1 MEMAFP
7 GVLTDGRYRIR
18 RRGTDKLTQQVDVVV
33 ALFAPTA
40 NTFSTA
46 LA

>member
-33 ALFAPTA
+33 AFAPTA